1 MTREI
6 KTIYQYIY
14 GNWYT
19 MITYVYAELAIADHL
34 HRSPKTVQEL
44 ARLTGTVSEALHR
57 VLRCATALGF
67 HEHDPHT
74 GRLTLTPLGR
84 LLTSRGEVS
93 MRAAARLNGADY
105 RYGPWGNL
113 LDYVRSGS
121 GQDVSPAWERGSLD
135 YLYDKP
141 ECLDIFEQAMTD
153 VSQTTYAQVNEDEI
167 IAQGLDLSWC
177 TQVMDIGC
185 GNGSLLQAVLQ
196 EHAHVQGALLDL
208 PAVLDQVPLSPESH
222 PVHRRMT
229 KIPENFYTAVPGG
242 YDLYLM
248 KNVLHNHH
256 EQRVEHLLTNIRQAI
271 LASSAESGSGSAKR
285 LLLLEMI
292 RPEDEISAPVSAF
305 TDLNLNLLVGGTI
318 RSVTEYRTLLHK
330 KGFELLAVQDLHP
343 LERKLIWA
351 ALSA

>member
-105 RYGPWGNL
+105 RYGPF
-113 LDYVRSGS
+113 VPA
-121 GQDVSPAWERGSLD
+121 DV
-135 YLYDKP
+135 
-141 ECLDIFEQAMTD
+141 IFHIHEYTQCTHHGI
-153 VSQTTYAQVNEDEI
+153 VSNEK
-167 IAQGLDLSWC
+167 G
-177 TQVMDIGC
+177 
-185 GNGSLLQAVLQ
+185 
-196 EHAHVQGALLDL
+196 
-208 PAVLDQVPLSPESH
+208 
-222 PVHRRMT
+222 
-229 KIPENFYTAVPGG
+229 
-242 YDLYLM
+242 
-248 KNVLHNHH
+248 
-256 EQRVEHLLTNIRQAI
+256 
-271 LASSAESGSGSAKR
+271 
-285 LLLLEMI
+285 
-292 RPEDEISAPVSAF
+292 
-305 TDLNLNLLVGGTI
+305 LLV
-318 RSVTEYRTLLHK
+318 
-330 KGFELLAVQDLHP
+330 
-343 LERKLIWA
+343 
-351 ALSA
+351 